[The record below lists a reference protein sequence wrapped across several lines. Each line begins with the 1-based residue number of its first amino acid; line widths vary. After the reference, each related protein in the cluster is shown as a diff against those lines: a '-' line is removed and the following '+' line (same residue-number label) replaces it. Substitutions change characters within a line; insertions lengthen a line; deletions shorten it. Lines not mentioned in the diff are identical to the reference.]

1 MNFTKLF
8 GSKTFWTAL
17 IALSSSGIA
26 LAFGEIGVKE
36 VAGAVFIALQTI
48 FLRDA
53 ISKNGI
59 GELTVFEVE
68 ADEIS
73 DSRQP

>member
-17 IALSSSGIA
+17 IALGSSGTA

-36 VAGAVFIALQTI
+36 FAVAVFAALQTI

-59 GELTVFEVE
+59 GSLTTYET
-68 ADEIS
+68 DN
-73 DSRQP
+73 SRQP